1 MVFIFPAP
9 FRPNPATDIN
19 PYFIDQEKVK
29 IKNALLML
37 ASDRLRLE
45 RGGPYPHAKVL
56 ICYGPGLD
64 PSILR
69 HSGI

>member
-1 MVFIFPAP
+1 
-9 FRPNPATDIN
+9 
-19 PYFIDQEKVK
+19 
-29 IKNALLML
+29 ML
-37 ASDRLRLE
+37 ASYRVE

-69 HSGI
+69 HSGIWGAADETVLNKVLKR